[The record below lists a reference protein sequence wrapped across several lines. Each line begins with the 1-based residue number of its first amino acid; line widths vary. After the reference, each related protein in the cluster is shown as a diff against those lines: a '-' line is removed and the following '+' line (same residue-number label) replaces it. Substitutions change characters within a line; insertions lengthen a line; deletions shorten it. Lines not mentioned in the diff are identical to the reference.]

1 MIGNLRDLNAL
12 KSRINWLV
20 RFILPHNSYTAQTA
34 TGGECRL
41 VTP

>member
-20 RFILPHNSYTAQTA
+20 RFIPPHNSYTAKP
-34 TGGECRL
+34 RL
-41 VTP
+41 AGNAGS